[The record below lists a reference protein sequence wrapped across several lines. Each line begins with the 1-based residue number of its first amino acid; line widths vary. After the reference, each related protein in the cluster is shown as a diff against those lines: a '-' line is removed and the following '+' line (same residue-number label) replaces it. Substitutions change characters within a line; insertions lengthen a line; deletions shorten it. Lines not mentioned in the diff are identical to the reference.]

1 MKKKNPAASCPCGG
15 VPTGATFEACCG
27 HYLSGNAIAPD
38 AERLMRSRYTAY
50 ATGNA
55 DYVIATWHASTRPAT
70 LSLAA
75 PGTPHATKWLGLV
88 VHRHE
93 AQDDS
98 HAKVQFTARDRD
110 GGRAFK
116 MTELSRFVKE
126 DGRWFYCDGV
136 IES

>member
-1 MKKKNPAASCPCGG
+1 MKKKVSIQPCHCGG
-15 VPTGATFEACCG
+15 VPAGALFEACCRP
-27 HYLSGNAIAPD
+27 YLESEAMAPD
-38 AERLMRSRYTAY
+38 AERLMRSRYAAY
-50 ATGNA
+50 VTGNA
-55 DYVIATWHASTRPAT
+55 DYVLATWHASTRPAT

-93 AQDDS
+93 AQDNS
-98 HAKVQFTARDRD
+98 HAQVRFTARYRE

-136 IES
+136 IDS